1 MEQFNINKGVTI
13 KPGLDVLPPPVTD
26 DEYRALMA
34 GEDRYLM
41 TESNTLEEIEAT
53 FFYDTPIHWCATDL
67 LEAISS
73 TRLQLHRTMQA
84 FVRALNQKLNGTG
97 ISAGSDKTGDVAQS
111 GARAIGGAEIGRAR
125 NVNGLPVLPAII
137 PLSDGQ
143 TISILFHSPTAE
155 NRITNSDTLVAFQ
168 FLLNKKDVT
177 HTVAPMSGRDMTLA
191 QVTMKLANL
200 AEKNSAKFQRAQ
212 KKKKAL
218 VDEITQLQA
227 DSDQKEDAMSDLA
240 DQVAAVEG
248 QKADLEQKIN
258 AVASEAD
265 SLYEENERLQTEIDQ
280 LNRTGGRDTFAP
292 AGMTGGHSRALTDR
306 LASIKNRMHMDGE
319 VTLSNGASMKQ
330 FIGGGEGYI
339 QLTDPDG
346 SVTAEG
352 RDILKEHGITPEFI
366 DEIRTDMQREVVSSL
381 QIVARALADAN
392 PKSAAIVNRVI
403 GDIEASEGIG
413 ALKLFLSRAFNPN
426 GNILPGIIGEAKK
439 YVSEEELEQLDQLLK
454 RFSYN
459 PQTRWQMNQRSMGSV
474 HEKVLSAM
482 NSAIA
487 NSSVSEEKALEWAD
501 SFITEEVE
509 EARAGQNGGID
520 LRKELADIYRLT
532 GGKIS
537 TLSKVVHHQGRAYA
551 NLNGVVAVNLN
562 DENAS
567 ALWHELGHHLE
578 YSNPGLLEKARSFLK
593 ANVEGDKPSFVNI
606 GGRGKPEWCF
616 RSRLSNIY
624 MAKVYPPASVSNTG
638 KIRQKS
644 PTISKT
650 SATEVFSM
658 ALQLYHDKEAA
669 AASLMNGD
677 GLLELLL
684 GVAKELNN
692 AD

>member
-41 TESNTLEEIEAT
+41 TESNTMEEIEAT

-240 DQVAAVEG
+240 DQVAVVEG

-265 SLYEENERLQTEIDQ
+265 SLYEENERLQAEIDQ
-280 LNRTGGRDTFAP
+280 LNRTGGRDTIAP
-292 AGMTGGHSRALTDR
+292 VAITGGHSRALTDR

-319 VTLSNGASMKQ
+319 ATLSNGASMKQ
-330 FIGGGEGYI
+330 FIGDGEGYI

-346 SVTAEG
+346 SVYMIKAKSIQG
-352 RDILKEHGITPEFI
+352 V
-366 DEIRTDMQREVVSSL
+366 DM
-381 QIVARALADAN
+381 ADAIGKLFKAYKAGN
-392 PKSAAIVNRVI
+392 VSEYLVQPEEHKPEKVEPEPAEDTGSSSPEPEVSVGAYRYALQMRPAAPGAIPEGNKAILPRPDA
-403 GDIEASEGIG
+403 GDPYYEYARYGIATYDTPLSDQQMSEYD
-413 ALKLFLSRAFNPN
+413 LKLLPREDSFDFLAKTLTN
-426 GNILPGIIGEAKK
+426 GPFGK
-439 YVSEEELEQLDQLLK
+439 YAQ
-454 RFSYN
+454 
-459 PQTRWQMNQRSMGSV
+459 
-474 HEKVLSAM
+474 
-482 NSAIA
+482 
-487 NSSVSEEKALEWAD
+487 KALELATSSPDEFRVMLKTQFQKTFPNIAFPAGAGTEKMVQSMIKALQAEVGEITQPEPVPAQPDETVSEAD
-501 SFITEEVE
+501 AEANKAIEYLNSVMDMQSTDMAEIRNARGNVREAIAALQAAGRFEENE
-509 EARAGQNGGID
+509 ELVNGAARH
-520 LRKELADIYRLT
+520 LADL
-532 GGKIS
+532 
-537 TLSKVVHHQGRAYA
+537 L
-551 NLNGVVAVNLN
+551 VAIQ
-562 DENAS
+562 
-567 ALWHELGHHLE
+567 
-578 YSNPGLLEKARSFLK
+578 KA
-593 ANVEGDKPSFVNI
+593 
-606 GGRGKPEWCF
+606 
-616 RSRLSNIY
+616 
-624 MAKVYPPASVSNTG
+624 
-638 KIRQKS
+638 
-644 PTISKT
+644 
-650 SATEVFSM
+650 
-658 ALQLYHDKEAA
+658 
-669 AASLMNGD
+669 
-677 GLLELLL
+677 
-684 GVAKELNN
+684 GVA
-692 AD
+692 A

>member
-218 VDEITQLQA
+218 VDEITQLQT

-265 SLYEENERLQTEIDQ
+265 SLYQENERLQAEIDQ
-280 LNRTGGRDTFAP
+280 LNRTGGRDTIAP

-306 LASIKNRMHMDGE
+306 LASIKNHMHMNGE

-330 FIGGGEGYI
+330 FIGDGEGYI
-339 QLTDPDG
+339 QLTDSDG
-346 SVTAEG
+346 SVYMIKAKSIQG
-352 RDILKEHGITPEFI
+352 V
-366 DEIRTDMQREVVSSL
+366 DM
-381 QIVARALADAN
+381 ADAIGKLFKAYKAGN
-392 PKSAAIVNRVI
+392 VSEYLVQPEEHKPENVEPEPAEDTGSSSPEPEVSVGAYRYALQMRPAAPGAIPEGNKAILPRPDE
-403 GDIEASEGIG
+403 GDPYYEYARYGIATYDTPLSDQQMSEYD
-413 ALKLFLSRAFNPN
+413 LKLLPREDSFDFLAKTLTN
-426 GNILPGIIGEAKK
+426 GPFGK
-439 YVSEEELEQLDQLLK
+439 YAQ
-454 RFSYN
+454 
-459 PQTRWQMNQRSMGSV
+459 
-474 HEKVLSAM
+474 
-482 NSAIA
+482 
-487 NSSVSEEKALEWAD
+487 KALELATRSPDEFRVMLKTQFQKTFPNIAFPAGAGNEKMVQSMIKALQAEVGEITQPEPVPAQPDETVSEAD
-501 SFITEEVE
+501 AEANKAIEYLNNVMDMQSTDMAEIRNARGNVREAIAALQAAGRFEENE
-509 EARAGQNGGID
+509 ELVNGAARH
-520 LRKELADIYRLT
+520 LADL
-532 GGKIS
+532 
-537 TLSKVVHHQGRAYA
+537 L
-551 NLNGVVAVNLN
+551 VAIQ
-562 DENAS
+562 
-567 ALWHELGHHLE
+567 
-578 YSNPGLLEKARSFLK
+578 KA
-593 ANVEGDKPSFVNI
+593 
-606 GGRGKPEWCF
+606 
-616 RSRLSNIY
+616 
-624 MAKVYPPASVSNTG
+624 
-638 KIRQKS
+638 
-644 PTISKT
+644 
-650 SATEVFSM
+650 
-658 ALQLYHDKEAA
+658 
-669 AASLMNGD
+669 
-677 GLLELLL
+677 
-684 GVAKELNN
+684 GVA
-692 AD
+692 A

>member
-1 MEQFNINKGVTI
+1 MEQFNINKGMTI

-265 SLYEENERLQTEIDQ
+265 SLYEENERLQGEIDR
-280 LNRTGGRDTFAP
+280 LNRTGGRDTIAP

-319 VTLSNGASMKQ
+319 ATLSNGASMKQ
-330 FIGGGEGYI
+330 FIGDGEGYI
-339 QLTDPDG
+339 QLSKDLRPAQLTDSG
-346 SVTAEG
+346 LSS
-352 RDILKEHGITPEFI
+352 HGAP
-366 DEIRTDMQREVVSSL
+366 
-381 QIVARALADAN
+381 
-392 PKSAAIVNRVI
+392 
-403 GDIEASEGIG
+403 
-413 ALKLFLSRAFNPN
+413 
-426 GNILPGIIGEAKK
+426 IIGEDNA
-439 YVSEEELEQLDQLLK
+439 VESGNG
-454 RFSYN
+454 R
-459 PQTRWQMNQRSMGSV
+459 TMGIIKAYQDGNADRYREYLID
-474 HEKVLSAM
+474 HATEFGIPPEKVESMTAPVLVRRRLTKVDRVQFAKDSNISDLQEMAASEKAFVDADSITPAMMALFNPSESGDLLSRSNDAFIRGFM
-482 NSAIA
+482 TQVGATQAAGLVTEDGRPTRQLVDRIQNAIFAKAYKDARLVRMVAEEPDPDMRGTVA
-487 NSSVSEEKALEWAD
+487 NSRW
-501 SFITEEVE
+501 
-509 EARAGQNGGID
+509 
-520 LRKELADIYRLT
+520 
-532 GGKIS
+532 
-537 TLSKVVHHQGRAYA
+537 
-551 NLNGVVAVNLN
+551 
-562 DENAS
+562 
-567 ALWHELGHHLE
+567 
-578 YSNPGLLEKARSFLK
+578 
-593 ANVEGDKPSFVNI
+593 
-606 GGRGKPEWCF
+606 
-616 RSRLSNIY
+616 
-624 MAKVYPPASVSNTG
+624 
-638 KIRQKS
+638 
-644 PTISKT
+644 
-650 SATEVFSM
+650 
-658 ALQLYHDKEAA
+658 
-669 AASLMNGD
+669 
-677 GLLELLL
+677 
-684 GVAKELNN
+684 
-692 AD
+692 

>member
-53 FFYDTPIHWCATDL
+53 FFYDTPINWCATDL

-240 DQVAAVEG
+240 DQVAVVEG

-265 SLYEENERLQTEIDQ
+265 SLYEENERLQAEIDQ
-280 LNRTGGRDTFAP
+280 LNRTGGRDTIAP
-292 AGMTGGHSRALTDR
+292 VAITGGHSRALTDR

-319 VTLSNGASMKQ
+319 ATLSNGASMKQ
-330 FIGGGEGYI
+330 FIGDGEGYI

-346 SVTAEG
+346 SVYMIKAKSIQG
-352 RDILKEHGITPEFI
+352 V
-366 DEIRTDMQREVVSSL
+366 DM
-381 QIVARALADAN
+381 ADAIGKLFKAYKAGN
-392 PKSAAIVNRVI
+392 VSEYLVQPEEHKPENVEPEPAEDTGSSSPEPEVSVGAYRYALQMRPAAPGAIPEGNKAILPRPDE
-403 GDIEASEGIG
+403 GDPYYEYARYGIATYDTPLSDQQMSEYD
-413 ALKLFLSRAFNPN
+413 LKLLPREDSFDFLAKTLTN
-426 GNILPGIIGEAKK
+426 GPFGK
-439 YVSEEELEQLDQLLK
+439 YAQ
-454 RFSYN
+454 
-459 PQTRWQMNQRSMGSV
+459 
-474 HEKVLSAM
+474 
-482 NSAIA
+482 
-487 NSSVSEEKALEWAD
+487 KALELATRSPDEFRVMLKTQFQKTFPNIAFPAGAGNEKMVQSMIKALQAEVGEITQPEPVPAQPDETVSEAD
-501 SFITEEVE
+501 AEANKAIEYLNNVMDMQSTDMAEIRNARGNVREAIAVLQAAGRFEENE
-509 EARAGQNGGID
+509 ELVNGAARH
-520 LRKELADIYRLT
+520 LADL
-532 GGKIS
+532 
-537 TLSKVVHHQGRAYA
+537 L
-551 NLNGVVAVNLN
+551 VAIQ
-562 DENAS
+562 
-567 ALWHELGHHLE
+567 
-578 YSNPGLLEKARSFLK
+578 KA
-593 ANVEGDKPSFVNI
+593 
-606 GGRGKPEWCF
+606 
-616 RSRLSNIY
+616 
-624 MAKVYPPASVSNTG
+624 
-638 KIRQKS
+638 
-644 PTISKT
+644 
-650 SATEVFSM
+650 
-658 ALQLYHDKEAA
+658 
-669 AASLMNGD
+669 
-677 GLLELLL
+677 
-684 GVAKELNN
+684 GVA
-692 AD
+692 A

>member
-280 LNRTGGRDTFAP
+280 LNRTGGRDTIAP

-306 LASIKNRMHMDGE
+306 LASIKNRMHMNGE

-330 FIGGGEGYI
+330 FIEDGEGYI
-339 QLTDPDG
+339 QLTDSDG
-346 SVTAEG
+346 SVYMIKAKSIQG
-352 RDILKEHGITPEFI
+352 V
-366 DEIRTDMQREVVSSL
+366 DM
-381 QIVARALADAN
+381 ADAIGKLFKAYKAGN
-392 PKSAAIVNRVI
+392 VSEYLVQPEEHKPENVEPEPAEDTGSSSPEPEVSVGAYRYALQMRPAAPGAIPEGNKAILPRPDE
-403 GDIEASEGIG
+403 GDPYYEYARYGIATYDTPLSDQQMSEYD
-413 ALKLFLSRAFNPN
+413 LKLLPREDSFDFLAKTLTN
-426 GNILPGIIGEAKK
+426 GPFGK
-439 YVSEEELEQLDQLLK
+439 YAQ
-454 RFSYN
+454 
-459 PQTRWQMNQRSMGSV
+459 
-474 HEKVLSAM
+474 
-482 NSAIA
+482 
-487 NSSVSEEKALEWAD
+487 KALDLATSSPDEFRVMLKTQFQKLSPILRFRGRRHRENGAEHD
-501 SFITEEVE
+501 QCI
-509 EARAGQNGGID
+509 AG
-520 LRKELADIYRLT
+520 
-532 GGKIS
+532 
-537 TLSKVVHHQGRAYA
+537 
-551 NLNGVVAVNLN
+551 
-562 DENAS
+562 
-567 ALWHELGHHLE
+567 
-578 YSNPGLLEKARSFLK
+578 
-593 ANVEGDKPSFVNI
+593 
-606 GGRGKPEWCF
+606 
-616 RSRLSNIY
+616 RSR
-624 MAKVYPPASVSNTG
+624 
-638 KIRQKS
+638 
-644 PTISKT
+644 
-650 SATEVFSM
+650 
-658 ALQLYHDKEAA
+658 
-669 AASLMNGD
+669 
-677 GLLELLL
+677 
-684 GVAKELNN
+684 
-692 AD
+692 

>member
-1 MEQFNINKGVTI
+1 MEQLNINKGVTI

-248 QKADLEQKIN
+248 QKVDLEQKIN

-280 LNRTGGRDTFAP
+280 LNRTGGRETIAP
-292 AGMTGGHSRALTDR
+292 AGMTGGHSRAMTDR
-306 LASIKNRMHMDGE
+306 LASIKNRMHMNGE

-330 FIGGGEGYI
+330 FIEDGEGYI
-339 QLTDPDG
+339 QLTDSDG
-346 SVTAEG
+346 SVYMIKAKSIQG
-352 RDILKEHGITPEFI
+352 V
-366 DEIRTDMQREVVSSL
+366 DM
-381 QIVARALADAN
+381 ADAIGKLFKAYKAGN
-392 PKSAAIVNRVI
+392 VSEYLVQPEEHKPENVEPEPAEDTGSSSPEPEVSVGAYRYALQMRPAAPGAIPEGNKAILPRPDE
-403 GDIEASEGIG
+403 GDPYYEYARYGIATYDTPLSDQQMSEYD
-413 ALKLFLSRAFNPN
+413 LKLLPREDSFDFLAKTLTN
-426 GNILPGIIGEAKK
+426 GPFGK
-439 YVSEEELEQLDQLLK
+439 YAQ
-454 RFSYN
+454 
-459 PQTRWQMNQRSMGSV
+459 
-474 HEKVLSAM
+474 
-482 NSAIA
+482 
-487 NSSVSEEKALEWAD
+487 KALELATSSPDEFRVMLKTQFQKNFPNIAFPGGAGTEKMVQSTINALQAEVGEITQPEPAPAQPDETVSEAD
-501 SFITEEVE
+501 AEANKAIEYLNNVMDMQSTDMAEIRNARGNVREAIAALQAAGRFEENE
-509 EARAGQNGGID
+509 ELVNGAARH
-520 LRKELADIYRLT
+520 LADL
-532 GGKIS
+532 
-537 TLSKVVHHQGRAYA
+537 L
-551 NLNGVVAVNLN
+551 VAIQ
-562 DENAS
+562 
-567 ALWHELGHHLE
+567 
-578 YSNPGLLEKARSFLK
+578 KA
-593 ANVEGDKPSFVNI
+593 
-606 GGRGKPEWCF
+606 
-616 RSRLSNIY
+616 
-624 MAKVYPPASVSNTG
+624 
-638 KIRQKS
+638 
-644 PTISKT
+644 
-650 SATEVFSM
+650 
-658 ALQLYHDKEAA
+658 
-669 AASLMNGD
+669 
-677 GLLELLL
+677 
-684 GVAKELNN
+684 GVA
-692 AD
+692 A

>member
-248 QKADLEQKIN
+248 QKVDLEQKIN

-280 LNRTGGRDTFAP
+280 LNRTGGRETIAP
-292 AGMTGGHSRALTDR
+292 AGMTGGHSRAMTDR
-306 LASIKNRMHMDGE
+306 LASIKNRMHMNGE

-330 FIGGGEGYI
+330 FIEDGEGYI
-339 QLTDPDG
+339 QLTDSDG
-346 SVTAEG
+346 SVYMIKAKSIQG
-352 RDILKEHGITPEFI
+352 V
-366 DEIRTDMQREVVSSL
+366 DM
-381 QIVARALADAN
+381 ADAIGKLFKAYKAGN
-392 PKSAAIVNRVI
+392 VSEYLVQPEEHKPENVEPEPAEDTGSSSPEPEVSVGAYRYALQMRPAAPGAIPEGNKAILPRPDE
-403 GDIEASEGIG
+403 GDPYYEYARYGIATYDTPLSDQQMSEYD
-413 ALKLFLSRAFNPN
+413 LKLLPREDSFDFLAKTLTN
-426 GNILPGIIGEAKK
+426 GPFGK
-439 YVSEEELEQLDQLLK
+439 YAQ
-454 RFSYN
+454 
-459 PQTRWQMNQRSMGSV
+459 
-474 HEKVLSAM
+474 
-482 NSAIA
+482 
-487 NSSVSEEKALEWAD
+487 KALELATSSPD
-501 SFITEEVE
+501 EFRVMLKTQFQKNFPNIAFPGGAGTEKMV
-509 EARAGQNGGID
+509 QSMI
-520 LRKELADIYRLT
+520 
-532 GGKIS
+532 
-537 TLSKVVHHQGRAYA
+537 
-551 NLNGVVAVNLN
+551 
-562 DENAS
+562 NA
-567 ALWHELGHHLE
+567 LH
-578 YSNPGLLEKARSFLK
+578 
-593 ANVEGDKPSFVNI
+593 
-606 GGRGKPEWCF
+606 
-616 RSRLSNIY
+616 
-624 MAKVYPPASVSNTG
+624 
-638 KIRQKS
+638 
-644 PTISKT
+644 
-650 SATEVFSM
+650 
-658 ALQLYHDKEAA
+658 
-669 AASLMNGD
+669 
-677 GLLELLL
+677 
-684 GVAKELNN
+684 
-692 AD
+692 

>member
-1 MEQFNINKGVTI
+1 MEQFNINKGMTI

-265 SLYEENERLQTEIDQ
+265 SLYEENERLQGEIDR
-280 LNRTGGRDTFAP
+280 LNRTGGRDTIAP

-319 VTLSNGASMKQ
+319 ATLSNGASMKQ
-330 FIGGGEGYI
+330 FIGDGEGYI

-346 SVTAEG
+346 SVYMIKAKSIQG
-352 RDILKEHGITPEFI
+352 V
-366 DEIRTDMQREVVSSL
+366 DM
-381 QIVARALADAN
+381 ADAIGKLFKAYKAGN
-392 PKSAAIVNRVI
+392 VSEYLVQPEEHKPENVEPESAEDTGSSSPEPEVSVGAYRYALQMRPAAPGAIPEGNKAILPRPDE
-403 GDIEASEGIG
+403 GDPYYEYARYGIATYDTPLSDQQMSEYD
-413 ALKLFLSRAFNPN
+413 LKLLPREDSFDFLAKTLTN
-426 GNILPGIIGEAKK
+426 GPFGK
-439 YVSEEELEQLDQLLK
+439 YAQ
-454 RFSYN
+454 
-459 PQTRWQMNQRSMGSV
+459 
-474 HEKVLSAM
+474 
-482 NSAIA
+482 
-487 NSSVSEEKALEWAD
+487 KALELATSSPDEFRVMLKTQFQKTFPNIAFPGGAGTEKMVQSMINALQAEVGEITQPEPAPAQPDETVSEAD
-501 SFITEEVE
+501 AEANKAIEYLNNVMDIQSTDMVEIRNARGNVREAIAALQAAGRFEENE
-509 EARAGQNGGID
+509 ELVNGAARH
-520 LRKELADIYRLT
+520 LADL
-532 GGKIS
+532 
-537 TLSKVVHHQGRAYA
+537 L
-551 NLNGVVAVNLN
+551 VAIQ
-562 DENAS
+562 
-567 ALWHELGHHLE
+567 
-578 YSNPGLLEKARSFLK
+578 KA
-593 ANVEGDKPSFVNI
+593 
-606 GGRGKPEWCF
+606 
-616 RSRLSNIY
+616 
-624 MAKVYPPASVSNTG
+624 
-638 KIRQKS
+638 
-644 PTISKT
+644 
-650 SATEVFSM
+650 
-658 ALQLYHDKEAA
+658 
-669 AASLMNGD
+669 
-677 GLLELLL
+677 
-684 GVAKELNN
+684 GVA
-692 AD
+692 A

>member
-1 MEQFNINKGVTI
+1 MEQLNINKGVTI

-280 LNRTGGRDTFAP
+280 LNRTGGRDTIAP

-346 SVTAEG
+346 SVYMIKAKSIQG
-352 RDILKEHGITPEFI
+352 L
-366 DEIRTDMQREVVSSL
+366 DM
-381 QIVARALADAN
+381 ADAIGKLFKAYKAGN
-392 PKSAAIVNRVI
+392 VSEYLVQPEEHKPENVEPEPAEDTGSSSPEPEVSVGAYRYALQMRPAAPGAIPEGNKAILPRPDE
-403 GDIEASEGIG
+403 GDPYYEYARYGIATYDPPLSDQQMSEYD
-413 ALKLFLSRAFNPN
+413 LKLLPREDSFDFL
-426 GNILPGIIGEAKK
+426 AKTLTHGPFGK
-439 YVSEEELEQLDQLLK
+439 YAQ
-454 RFSYN
+454 
-459 PQTRWQMNQRSMGSV
+459 
-474 HEKVLSAM
+474 
-482 NSAIA
+482 
-487 NSSVSEEKALEWAD
+487 KALELATSSPDEFRVMLKTQFQKTFPNIAFPAGAGTEKMVQSMIKALQAEVGEITQPEPVPAQPDETVSEAD
-501 SFITEEVE
+501 AEANKAIEYLNNVMDMQSSDMAEIRNARGNVREAIAALQAAGRFEENE
-509 EARAGQNGGID
+509 ELVNGAARH
-520 LRKELADIYRLT
+520 LADL
-532 GGKIS
+532 
-537 TLSKVVHHQGRAYA
+537 L
-551 NLNGVVAVNLN
+551 VAIQ
-562 DENAS
+562 
-567 ALWHELGHHLE
+567 
-578 YSNPGLLEKARSFLK
+578 KA
-593 ANVEGDKPSFVNI
+593 
-606 GGRGKPEWCF
+606 
-616 RSRLSNIY
+616 
-624 MAKVYPPASVSNTG
+624 
-638 KIRQKS
+638 
-644 PTISKT
+644 
-650 SATEVFSM
+650 
-658 ALQLYHDKEAA
+658 
-669 AASLMNGD
+669 
-677 GLLELLL
+677 
-684 GVAKELNN
+684 GVA
-692 AD
+692 A

>member
-53 FFYDTPIHWCATDL
+53 FFYATPIHWCATDL

-97 ISAGSDKTGDVAQS
+97 ISAGSDKTGDVAQN

-155 NRITNSDTLVAFQ
+155 NRITNSDTLIAFQ

-248 QKADLEQKIN
+248 QKVDLEQKIN

-280 LNRTGGRDTFAP
+280 LNRTGGRDTIDP

-306 LASIKNRMHMDGE
+306 LASIKNRMHMNGE

-330 FIGGGEGYI
+330 FIEDGEGYI

-346 SVTAEG
+346 SVYMIKAKSIQG
-352 RDILKEHGITPEFI
+352 V
-366 DEIRTDMQREVVSSL
+366 DM
-381 QIVARALADAN
+381 ADAIGKLFKAYKAGN
-392 PKSAAIVNRVI
+392 VSEYLVQPEEHKPENVEPEPAEDTGSSSPEPEVSVGAYRYALQMRPAAPGAIPEGNKAILPRPDE
-403 GDIEASEGIG
+403 GDSYYEYARYGIATYDTPLSDQQMSEYD
-413 ALKLFLSRAFNPN
+413 LKLLPREDSFDFLAKTLTN
-426 GNILPGIIGEAKK
+426 GPFGK
-439 YVSEEELEQLDQLLK
+439 YAQ
-454 RFSYN
+454 
-459 PQTRWQMNQRSMGSV
+459 
-474 HEKVLSAM
+474 
-482 NSAIA
+482 
-487 NSSVSEEKALEWAD
+487 KALELATSSPDEFRVMLKTQFQKTFPNIVFPGGAGTEKMVQSMINALQTEVGEITQPEPAPAQPDETVSEAD
-501 SFITEEVE
+501 AEANKAIEYLNNMMDMQSTDMAEIRNARGNVREAIAALQAAGRFEENE
-509 EARAGQNGGID
+509 ELVNGAARH
-520 LRKELADIYRLT
+520 LADL
-532 GGKIS
+532 
-537 TLSKVVHHQGRAYA
+537 L
-551 NLNGVVAVNLN
+551 VAIQ
-562 DENAS
+562 
-567 ALWHELGHHLE
+567 
-578 YSNPGLLEKARSFLK
+578 KA
-593 ANVEGDKPSFVNI
+593 
-606 GGRGKPEWCF
+606 
-616 RSRLSNIY
+616 
-624 MAKVYPPASVSNTG
+624 
-638 KIRQKS
+638 
-644 PTISKT
+644 
-650 SATEVFSM
+650 
-658 ALQLYHDKEAA
+658 
-669 AASLMNGD
+669 
-677 GLLELLL
+677 
-684 GVAKELNN
+684 GVA
-692 AD
+692 A

>member
-280 LNRTGGRDTFAP
+280 LNRTGGRDTIDP

-306 LASIKNRMHMDGE
+306 LASIKNRMHMNGE

-330 FIGGGEGYI
+330 FIEDGEGYI
-339 QLTDPDG
+339 QLTDSDG
-346 SVTAEG
+346 SVYMIKAKSIQG
-352 RDILKEHGITPEFI
+352 V
-366 DEIRTDMQREVVSSL
+366 DM
-381 QIVARALADAN
+381 ADAIGKLFKAYKAGN
-392 PKSAAIVNRVI
+392 VSEYLVQPEEHKPENVEPEPAEDTGSSSPEPEVSVGAYRYALQMRPAALGAIPEGNKAILPRPDE
-403 GDIEASEGIG
+403 GDPYYEYARYGIATYDTPLSDQQMSEYD
-413 ALKLFLSRAFNPN
+413 LKLLPREDSFDFLAKTLTN
-426 GNILPGIIGEAKK
+426 GPFGK
-439 YVSEEELEQLDQLLK
+439 YAQ
-454 RFSYN
+454 
-459 PQTRWQMNQRSMGSV
+459 
-474 HEKVLSAM
+474 
-482 NSAIA
+482 
-487 NSSVSEEKALEWAD
+487 KALELATRSPDEFRVMLKTQFQKTFPNIAFPAGAGNEKMVQSMIKALQAEVGEITQPEPVPAQPDETVSEAD
-501 SFITEEVE
+501 AEANKAIEYLNNVMDMQSTDMAEIRNARGNVREAIAALQAAGRFEENE
-509 EARAGQNGGID
+509 ELVNGAARH
-520 LRKELADIYRLT
+520 LADL
-532 GGKIS
+532 
-537 TLSKVVHHQGRAYA
+537 L
-551 NLNGVVAVNLN
+551 VAIQ
-562 DENAS
+562 
-567 ALWHELGHHLE
+567 
-578 YSNPGLLEKARSFLK
+578 KA
-593 ANVEGDKPSFVNI
+593 
-606 GGRGKPEWCF
+606 
-616 RSRLSNIY
+616 
-624 MAKVYPPASVSNTG
+624 
-638 KIRQKS
+638 
-644 PTISKT
+644 
-650 SATEVFSM
+650 
-658 ALQLYHDKEAA
+658 
-669 AASLMNGD
+669 
-677 GLLELLL
+677 
-684 GVAKELNN
+684 GVA
-692 AD
+692 A

>member
-240 DQVAAVEG
+240 DQVAAVEE

-280 LNRTGGRDTFAP
+280 LNRTGGRDTIDP

-306 LASIKNRMHMDGE
+306 LASIKNRMHMNGE

-330 FIGGGEGYI
+330 FIEDGEGYI
-339 QLTDPDG
+339 QLTDSDG
-346 SVTAEG
+346 SVYMIKAKSIQG
-352 RDILKEHGITPEFI
+352 V
-366 DEIRTDMQREVVSSL
+366 DM
-381 QIVARALADAN
+381 ADAIGKLFKAYKAGN
-392 PKSAAIVNRVI
+392 VSEYLVQPEEHKPENVEPEPAEDTGSSSPEPEVSVGAYRYALQMRPAAPGAIPEGNKAILPRPDE
-403 GDIEASEGIG
+403 GDPYYEYARYGIATYDTPLSDQQMSEYD
-413 ALKLFLSRAFNPN
+413 LKLLPREDSFDFL
-426 GNILPGIIGEAKK
+426 AKTLTHGPFGK
-439 YVSEEELEQLDQLLK
+439 YAQ
-454 RFSYN
+454 
-459 PQTRWQMNQRSMGSV
+459 
-474 HEKVLSAM
+474 
-482 NSAIA
+482 
-487 NSSVSEEKALEWAD
+487 KALELATSSPDEFRVMLKTQFQKTFPNIAFPAGAGTEKMVQSMIKALQAEVGEITQPEPVPAQPDETVSEAD
-501 SFITEEVE
+501 AEANKAIEYLNNVMDMQSTDMAEIRNARGNVREAIAALQAAGRFEENE
-509 EARAGQNGGID
+509 ELVNGAARH
-520 LRKELADIYRLT
+520 LADL
-532 GGKIS
+532 
-537 TLSKVVHHQGRAYA
+537 L
-551 NLNGVVAVNLN
+551 VAIQ
-562 DENAS
+562 
-567 ALWHELGHHLE
+567 
-578 YSNPGLLEKARSFLK
+578 KA
-593 ANVEGDKPSFVNI
+593 
-606 GGRGKPEWCF
+606 
-616 RSRLSNIY
+616 
-624 MAKVYPPASVSNTG
+624 
-638 KIRQKS
+638 
-644 PTISKT
+644 
-650 SATEVFSM
+650 
-658 ALQLYHDKEAA
+658 
-669 AASLMNGD
+669 
-677 GLLELLL
+677 
-684 GVAKELNN
+684 GVA
-692 AD
+692 A

>member
-280 LNRTGGRDTFAP
+280 LNRTGGRDTIAP

-306 LASIKNRMHMDGE
+306 LASIKNRMHMNGE

-330 FIGGGEGYI
+330 FIEDGEGYI
-339 QLTDPDG
+339 QLTDSDG
-346 SVTAEG
+346 SVYMIKAKSIQG
-352 RDILKEHGITPEFI
+352 V
-366 DEIRTDMQREVVSSL
+366 DM
-381 QIVARALADAN
+381 ADAIGKLFKAYKAGN
-392 PKSAAIVNRVI
+392 VSEYLVQPEEHKPENVEPEPAEDTGSSSPEPEVSVGAYRYALQMRPAAPGAIPEGNKAILPRPDE
-403 GDIEASEGIG
+403 GDPYYEYARYGIATYDTPLSDQQMSEY
-413 ALKLFLSRAFNPN
+413 ALKLLPREDSFDFLAKTLTN
-426 GNILPGIIGEAKK
+426 GPFGK
-439 YVSEEELEQLDQLLK
+439 YAQ
-454 RFSYN
+454 
-459 PQTRWQMNQRSMGSV
+459 
-474 HEKVLSAM
+474 
-482 NSAIA
+482 
-487 NSSVSEEKALEWAD
+487 KAL
-501 SFITEEVE
+501 
-509 EARAGQNGGID
+509 D
-520 LRKELADIYRLT
+520 LAT
-532 GGKIS
+532 S
-537 TLSKVVHHQGRAYA
+537 SP
-551 NLNGVVAVNLN
+551 
-562 DENAS
+562 DEF
-567 ALWHELGHHLE
+567 
-578 YSNPGLLEKARSFLK
+578 RVMLK
-593 ANVEGDKPSFVNI
+593 TQFQKTFPNI
-606 GGRGKPEWCF
+606 GVSGGRRHRENGAEHDQCIAG
-616 RSRLSNIY
+616 RSR
-624 MAKVYPPASVSNTG
+624 
-638 KIRQKS
+638 
-644 PTISKT
+644 
-650 SATEVFSM
+650 
-658 ALQLYHDKEAA
+658 
-669 AASLMNGD
+669 
-677 GLLELLL
+677 
-684 GVAKELNN
+684 
-692 AD
+692 

>member
-97 ISAGSDKTGDVAQS
+97 ISAGSDKTGDVAQN

-240 DQVAAVEG
+240 DQVAVVEG

-265 SLYEENERLQTEIDQ
+265 SLYEENERLQAEIDQ
-280 LNRTGGRDTFAP
+280 LNRTGGRDTIAP
-292 AGMTGGHSRALTDR
+292 VAITGGHSRALTDR

-319 VTLSNGASMKQ
+319 ATLSNGASMKQ
-330 FIGGGEGYI
+330 FIGDGEGYI

-346 SVTAEG
+346 SVYMIKAKSIQG
-352 RDILKEHGITPEFI
+352 V
-366 DEIRTDMQREVVSSL
+366 DM
-381 QIVARALADAN
+381 ADA
-392 PKSAAIVNRVI
+392 I
-403 GDIEASEGIG
+403 G
-413 ALKLFLSRAFNPN
+413 KLFKAYKA
-426 GNILPGIIGEAKK
+426 GN
-439 YVSEEELEQLDQLLK
+439 VSEYLVQPEEHKPE
-454 RFSYN
+454 
-459 PQTRWQMNQRSMGSV
+459 
-474 HEKVLSAM
+474 
-482 NSAIA
+482 
-487 NSSVSEEKALEWAD
+487 
-501 SFITEEVE
+501 
-509 EARAGQNGGID
+509 
-520 LRKELADIYRLT
+520 
-532 GGKIS
+532 
-537 TLSKVVHHQGRAYA
+537 
-551 NLNGVVAVNLN
+551 
-562 DENAS
+562 
-567 ALWHELGHHLE
+567 
-578 YSNPGLLEKARSFLK
+578 
-593 ANVEGDKPSFVNI
+593 NVE
-606 GGRGKPEWCF
+606 PE
-616 RSRLSNIY
+616 
-624 MAKVYPPASVSNTG
+624 PAEDTGSSSPEPEVSVG
-638 KIRQKS
+638 AYRY
-644 PTISKT
+644 
-650 SATEVFSM
+650 A
-658 ALQLYHDKEAA
+658 
-669 AASLMNGD
+669 
-677 GLLELLL
+677 
-684 GVAKELNN
+684 
-692 AD
+692 

>member
-280 LNRTGGRDTFAP
+280 LNRTGGRDTIDP

-306 LASIKNRMHMDGE
+306 LASIKNRMHMNGE

-330 FIGGGEGYI
+330 FIEDGEGYI
-339 QLTDPDG
+339 QLTDSDG
-346 SVTAEG
+346 SVYMIKAKSIQG
-352 RDILKEHGITPEFI
+352 V
-366 DEIRTDMQREVVSSL
+366 DM
-381 QIVARALADAN
+381 ADAIGKLFKAYKAGN
-392 PKSAAIVNRVI
+392 VSEYLVQPEEHKPENVEPEPAEDTGSSSPEPEVSVGAYRYALQMRPAAPGAIPEGNKAILPRPDE
-403 GDIEASEGIG
+403 GDPYYEYARYGIATYDTPLSDQQMSEYD
-413 ALKLFLSRAFNPN
+413 LKLLPREDSFDFL
-426 GNILPGIIGEAKK
+426 AKTLTHGPFGK
-439 YVSEEELEQLDQLLK
+439 YAQ
-454 RFSYN
+454 
-459 PQTRWQMNQRSMGSV
+459 
-474 HEKVLSAM
+474 
-482 NSAIA
+482 
-487 NSSVSEEKALEWAD
+487 KALELATCSPDEFRVMLKTQFQKTFPNIAFPAGAGTEKMVQSMIKALQAEVGEITQPEPVPAQPDETVSEAD
-501 SFITEEVE
+501 AEANKAIEYLNNVMDMQSTDMAEIRNARGNVREAIAALQAAGRFEENE
-509 EARAGQNGGID
+509 ELVNGAARH
-520 LRKELADIYRLT
+520 LADL
-532 GGKIS
+532 
-537 TLSKVVHHQGRAYA
+537 L
-551 NLNGVVAVNLN
+551 VAIQ
-562 DENAS
+562 
-567 ALWHELGHHLE
+567 
-578 YSNPGLLEKARSFLK
+578 KA
-593 ANVEGDKPSFVNI
+593 
-606 GGRGKPEWCF
+606 
-616 RSRLSNIY
+616 
-624 MAKVYPPASVSNTG
+624 
-638 KIRQKS
+638 
-644 PTISKT
+644 
-650 SATEVFSM
+650 
-658 ALQLYHDKEAA
+658 
-669 AASLMNGD
+669 
-677 GLLELLL
+677 
-684 GVAKELNN
+684 GVA
-692 AD
+692 A

>member
-155 NRITNSDTLVAFQ
+155 NRVTNSDTLVAFQ

-280 LNRTGGRDTFAP
+280 LNRTGGRDTIDP

-306 LASIKNRMHMDGE
+306 LASIKNRMHMNGE
-319 VTLSNGASMKQ
+319 VTFSNGASMKQ
-330 FIGGGEGYI
+330 FIEDGEGYI
-339 QLTDPDG
+339 QLTDSDG
-346 SVTAEG
+346 SVYMIKAKSIQG
-352 RDILKEHGITPEFI
+352 V
-366 DEIRTDMQREVVSSL
+366 DM
-381 QIVARALADAN
+381 ADAIGKLFKAYKAGN
-392 PKSAAIVNRVI
+392 VSEYLVQPEEHKPENVEPEPAEDTGSSSPEPEVSVGAYRYALQMRPAAPGAIPEGNKAILPRPDE
-403 GDIEASEGIG
+403 GDPYYEYARYGIATYDTPLSDQQMSEYD
-413 ALKLFLSRAFNPN
+413 LKLLPREDSFDFLAKTLTN
-426 GNILPGIIGEAKK
+426 GPFGK
-439 YVSEEELEQLDQLLK
+439 YAQ
-454 RFSYN
+454 
-459 PQTRWQMNQRSMGSV
+459 
-474 HEKVLSAM
+474 
-482 NSAIA
+482 
-487 NSSVSEEKALEWAD
+487 KALELATRSPDEFRVMLKTQFQKTFPNIAFPAGAGNEKMVQSMIKALQAEVGEITQPEPVPAQPDETVSEAD
-501 SFITEEVE
+501 AEANKAIEYLNNVMDMQSTDMAEIRNARGNVREAIAALQAAGRFEENE
-509 EARAGQNGGID
+509 ELVNGAARH
-520 LRKELADIYRLT
+520 LADL
-532 GGKIS
+532 
-537 TLSKVVHHQGRAYA
+537 L
-551 NLNGVVAVNLN
+551 VAIQ
-562 DENAS
+562 
-567 ALWHELGHHLE
+567 
-578 YSNPGLLEKARSFLK
+578 KA
-593 ANVEGDKPSFVNI
+593 
-606 GGRGKPEWCF
+606 
-616 RSRLSNIY
+616 
-624 MAKVYPPASVSNTG
+624 
-638 KIRQKS
+638 
-644 PTISKT
+644 
-650 SATEVFSM
+650 
-658 ALQLYHDKEAA
+658 
-669 AASLMNGD
+669 
-677 GLLELLL
+677 
-684 GVAKELNN
+684 GVA
-692 AD
+692 A

>member
-265 SLYEENERLQTEIDQ
+265 SLYQENERLQAEIDQ
-280 LNRTGGRDTFAP
+280 LNRTGGRDTIAP
-292 AGMTGGHSRALTDR
+292 EGMSGGHSRALTDR

-319 VTLSNGASMKQ
+319 ATLSNGASMKQ
-330 FIGGGEGYI
+330 FIGDGEGYI

-346 SVTAEG
+346 SVYMIKAKSIQG
-352 RDILKEHGITPEFI
+352 V
-366 DEIRTDMQREVVSSL
+366 DM
-381 QIVARALADAN
+381 ADAIGKLFKAYKAGN
-392 PKSAAIVNRVI
+392 VSEYLVQPEEHKPENVEPEPAEDTGSSSPEPEVSVGAYRYALQMRPAAPGAIPEGNKAILPRPDE
-403 GDIEASEGIG
+403 GDPYYEYARYGIATYDTPLSDQQMSEYD
-413 ALKLFLSRAFNPN
+413 LKLLPREDSFDFLAKTLTN
-426 GNILPGIIGEAKK
+426 GPFGK
-439 YVSEEELEQLDQLLK
+439 YAQ
-454 RFSYN
+454 
-459 PQTRWQMNQRSMGSV
+459 
-474 HEKVLSAM
+474 
-482 NSAIA
+482 
-487 NSSVSEEKALEWAD
+487 KALELATRSPDEFRVMLKTQFQKTFPNIAFPAGAGNEKMVQSMIKALQAEVGEITQPEPVPAQPDETVSEAD
-501 SFITEEVE
+501 AEANKAIEYLNNVMDMQSTDMAEIRNARGNVREAIAALQAAGRFEENE
-509 EARAGQNGGID
+509 ELVNGAARH
-520 LRKELADIYRLT
+520 LADL
-532 GGKIS
+532 
-537 TLSKVVHHQGRAYA
+537 L
-551 NLNGVVAVNLN
+551 VAIQ
-562 DENAS
+562 
-567 ALWHELGHHLE
+567 
-578 YSNPGLLEKARSFLK
+578 KA
-593 ANVEGDKPSFVNI
+593 
-606 GGRGKPEWCF
+606 
-616 RSRLSNIY
+616 
-624 MAKVYPPASVSNTG
+624 
-638 KIRQKS
+638 
-644 PTISKT
+644 
-650 SATEVFSM
+650 
-658 ALQLYHDKEAA
+658 
-669 AASLMNGD
+669 
-677 GLLELLL
+677 
-684 GVAKELNN
+684 GVA
-692 AD
+692 A

>member
-97 ISAGSDKTGDVAQS
+97 ISAGSDKTGDVAQN

-155 NRITNSDTLVAFQ
+155 NRITNSDTLIAFQ

-248 QKADLEQKIN
+248 QKVDLEQKIN

-280 LNRTGGRDTFAP
+280 LNRTGGRETIAP
-292 AGMTGGHSRALTDR
+292 AGMTGGHSRAMTDR
-306 LASIKNRMHMDGE
+306 LASIKNRMHMNGE

-330 FIGGGEGYI
+330 FIEDGEGYI
-339 QLTDPDG
+339 QLTDSDG
-346 SVTAEG
+346 SVYMIKAKSIQG
-352 RDILKEHGITPEFI
+352 V
-366 DEIRTDMQREVVSSL
+366 DM
-381 QIVARALADAN
+381 ADA
-392 PKSAAIVNRVI
+392 I
-403 GDIEASEGIG
+403 G
-413 ALKLFLSRAFNPN
+413 KLFKAYKA
-426 GNILPGIIGEAKK
+426 GN
-439 YVSEEELEQLDQLLK
+439 VSEYLVQPEEHKPE
-454 RFSYN
+454 
-459 PQTRWQMNQRSMGSV
+459 
-474 HEKVLSAM
+474 
-482 NSAIA
+482 
-487 NSSVSEEKALEWAD
+487 
-501 SFITEEVE
+501 
-509 EARAGQNGGID
+509 
-520 LRKELADIYRLT
+520 
-532 GGKIS
+532 
-537 TLSKVVHHQGRAYA
+537 
-551 NLNGVVAVNLN
+551 
-562 DENAS
+562 
-567 ALWHELGHHLE
+567 
-578 YSNPGLLEKARSFLK
+578 
-593 ANVEGDKPSFVNI
+593 NVE
-606 GGRGKPEWCF
+606 PE
-616 RSRLSNIY
+616 
-624 MAKVYPPASVSNTG
+624 PAEDTGSSSPEPEVSVG
-638 KIRQKS
+638 
-644 PTISKT
+644 
-650 SATEVFSM
+650 A
-658 ALQLYHDKEAA
+658 Y
-669 AASLMNGD
+669 
-677 GLLELLL
+677 
-684 GVAKELNN
+684 
-692 AD
+692 